1 MLPKKTEYI
10 SIPFDWLHNES
21 LPEHIYYI
29 YEDEYMEHENDEY
42 FDMSWFTYNIMTGSL
57 SYTSAICGDYRIEYL
72 CNTPDEFVQLVN
84 YYETQ
89 KLLGIKH

>member
-10 SIPFDWLHNES
+10 SIPFDWLEGES
-21 LPEHIYYI
+21 LPEHIHSI
-29 YEDEYMEHENDEY
+29 YEDEYMEHEYEDD
-42 FDMSWFTYNIMTGSL
+42 FDVGWFTYYIMTGNL
-57 SYTSAICGDYRIEYL
+57 CYTSAITSNYHIEHL